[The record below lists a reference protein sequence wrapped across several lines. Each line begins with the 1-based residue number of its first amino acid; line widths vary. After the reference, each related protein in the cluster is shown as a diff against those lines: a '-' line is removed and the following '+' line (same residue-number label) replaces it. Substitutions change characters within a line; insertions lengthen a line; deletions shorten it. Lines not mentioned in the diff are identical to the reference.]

1 MTGPHGFNGF
11 PKECVDFYTEL
22 RNNNNK
28 IWFDAHKPDFE
39 KFVMEPARLFVMDMG
54 MALREISPG
63 VIADS
68 RYSKSIF
75 RPFRDTRFS
84 KDKTPYKTHL
94 GIFFWEGQ
102 LAKMDCPGYYFHLEP
117 PLLMIA
123 AGNHCFSKPIL
134 DLYRES
140 VVDPKYGKILAKAV
154 RDLKDKGSYQ
164 IGEKQY
170 KQVPR
175 GYDKTHENAELLL
188 FGGLTAWTEASIP
201 EEFYSYD
208 IINYSLDKFKDLA
221 PIHKWLLDMI
231 GRIKK

>member
-1 MTGPHGFNGF
+1 
-11 PKECVDFYTEL
+11 
-22 RNNNNK
+22 
-28 IWFDAHKPDFE
+28 
-39 KFVMEPARLFVMDMG
+39 
-54 MALREISPG
+54 
-63 VIADS
+63 
-68 RYSKSIF
+68 
-75 RPFRDTRFS
+75 
-84 KDKTPYKTHL
+84 
-94 GIFFWEGQ
+94 
-102 LAKMDCPGYYFHLEP
+102 
-117 PLLMIA
+117 MIA

-140 VVDPKYGKILAKAV
+140 VVDPKYGKALAKAV

-208 IINYSLDKFKDLA
+208 IINYCLDKFKDLA